1 MGLPVPPQLM
11 SALPQ
16 PRHRRG
22 ADRDFA
28 TGPQG
33 AGFAGGRVRAGPVM
47 AGEYRPIKLLRLRQ
61 PAMQRECHSDLDDWC
76 KGGLGAF
83 VSTEIRACRSPTTAR
98 SPLIQAWWT
107 ALGVPAK
114 LLARLPRL

>member
-1 MGLPVPPQLM
+1 VAADRLLAAAWLFGAVSILQLHAQAMGLPVPPQLM

-33 AGFAGGRVRAGPVM
+33 AGFTG
-47 AGEYRPIKLLRLRQ
+47 
-61 PAMQRECHSDLDDWC
+61 
-76 KGGLGAF
+76 GAF
-83 VSTEIRACRSPTTAR
+83 VPDR
-98 SPLIQAWWT
+98 
-107 ALGVPAK
+107 
-114 LLARLPRL
+114 